1 MEFVMDINFADAKKA
16 VRRGHRSANHLID
29 VAHDVSQRKLA
40 QARHV
45 ADDTIDAGDY
55 AARRTSYAAKSA
67 HEWMEEKP
75 HLAALA
81 ALAAGVILG
90 AILSPRR

>member
-29 VAHDVSQRKLA
+29 VAHDASQRKLT

-45 ADDTIDAGDY
+45 ADDALDAGDY

-67 HEWMEEKP
+67 HDWMEEKP